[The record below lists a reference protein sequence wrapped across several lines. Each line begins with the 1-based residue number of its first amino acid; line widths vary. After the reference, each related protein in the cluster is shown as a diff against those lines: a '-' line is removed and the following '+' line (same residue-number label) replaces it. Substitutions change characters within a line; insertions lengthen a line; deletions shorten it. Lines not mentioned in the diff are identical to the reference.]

1 MAKAKHKPAPA
12 PGDFVDALR
21 AGDGFKDARVVMM
34 PGETRR
40 DALNTRKRQSPAF
53 RWRTGTK
60 GAPGFINDRQL
71 AALTNYA
78 EAFEDAGYGRVK
90 SCLAEPT
97 GGDGT
102 GRAQE
107 VQLARRQRLA
117 RFRNVVV
124 SDCGHAPLMFTDAAL
139 FPYGAETFDDI
150 AERTLRGSRDARRDM
165 GHDYICAVA
174 DALAAVMA
182 D

>member
-21 AGDGFKDARVVMM
+21 AGDGFRDARVLMM

-40 DALNTRKRQSPAF
+40 DALVGRKRQSPAF
-53 RWRTGTK
+53 RWRDGSK
-60 GAPGFINDRQL
+60 GKPAFINDRQL
-71 AALTNYA
+71 AALVNYDEACQIA
-78 EAFEDAGYGRVK
+78 EVRVK

-102 GRAQE
+102 GRSQE
-107 VQLARRQRLA
+107 VQFERRQKLARL
-117 RFRNVVV
+117 RNAVVAV
-124 SDCGHAPLMFTDAAL
+124 CGHAPLMFTDAAL

-150 AERTLRGSRDARRDM
+150 AERTLRGSREARRDL
-165 GHDYICAVA
+165 GHDHICAVA